1 MRLFHFLKIIIINFF
16 IFLTFVLIIEI
27 IFGSWLKN
35 NFSYRL
41 SSERN
46 IYRVYKFS
54 FLNYEGES
62 VYKRDSN
69 GFRFNE
75 KYIVPKNVD
84 VIFSGGST
92 TNQKFLNFKDTIVGN
107 LDKNFDEVKII
118 NAGID
123 GLSIKGHIN
132 SFNYWFNKIDNLSP
146 KFYIFYIGVNDRHL
160 LKEIDKPID
169 ELQESNF
176 KGNLREFLES
186 NSFFYKQFR
195 YLKAVMYL
203 KFNLERGVNI
213 VNQKS
218 VVYAER
224 ANKKFLQYKIFEEK
238 NLLNKNFSQK
248 YSELLSLLTKK
259 VLENNAKPIY
269 ITQNSGYGIS
279 QELYSAAET
288 VMKHCADFNLSC
300 INLAKDLD
308 LNYEDFYDELHLNP
322 KGSKKVSDFLTKR

>member
-1 MRLFHFLKIIIINFF
+1 
-16 IFLTFVLIIEI
+16 
-27 IFGSWLKN
+27 
-35 NFSYRL
+35 
-41 SSERN
+41 
-46 IYRVYKFS
+46 
-54 FLNYEGES
+54 
-62 VYKRDSN
+62 
-69 GFRFNE
+69 
-75 KYIVPKNVD
+75 
-84 VIFSGGST
+84 
-92 TNQKFLNFKDTIVGN
+92 
-107 LDKNFDEVKII
+107 
-118 NAGID
+118 
-123 GLSIKGHIN
+123 
-132 SFNYWFNKIDNLSP
+132 
-146 KFYIFYIGVNDRHL
+146 
-160 LKEIDKPID
+160 
-169 ELQESNF
+169 
-176 KGNLREFLES
+176 
-186 NSFFYKQFR
+186 
-195 YLKAVMYL
+195 MYL

-308 LNYEDFYDELHLNP
+308 LNYEDLSLETAVDMI
-322 KGSKKVSDFLTKR
+322 SKKKKKKKFFKRK

>member
-176 KGNLREFLES
+176 KGNL
-186 NSFFYKQFR
+186 K
-195 YLKAVMYL
+195 
-203 KFNLERGVNI
+203 
-213 VNQKS
+213 
-218 VVYAER
+218 
-224 ANKKFLQYKIFEEK
+224 
-238 NLLNKNFSQK
+238 
-248 YSELLSLLTKK
+248 
-259 VLENNAKPIY
+259 
-269 ITQNSGYGIS
+269 
-279 QELYSAAET
+279 T
-288 VMKHCADFNLSC
+288 VFKG
-300 INLAKDLD
+300 
-308 LNYEDFYDELHLNP
+308 NP
-322 KGSKKVSDFLTKR
+322 LI